1 MNEPIVFKQ
10 SVLVRQLVLIQVL
23 VPPILAIG
31 TLFGLAHLYG
41 AQMGGELRV
50 LAVLVA
56 ILSPMVFKRPE
67 LSTLTILPRWGTIA
81 ISLIFRWLLLLA
93 ILSAIGYATKTSE
106 EFPRRVVLTWALAT
120 PIPLIFVSI
129 AVNEIVRRFM
139 LAPSNIRT
147 AVVAG
152 YNDVSQ
158 VLLQRIQADPALG
171 LRVSGVFDDRSV
183 ERLGLTS
190 DGDLLGGLSELPGYV
205 QAHRIDVIFISL
217 PMRQVQRVVDLL
229 DELRDTTAS
238 IYFVPDIFVMD
249 LIQSR
254 TADISG
260 VPIVAMCETPFQ
272 GTRGVIKRTMDVGI
286 SVSAVILLVPF
297 MLVIG
302 ILIKLGSPGPV
313 IFRQRRYGLN
323 GEIIDVYKF
332 RTMTVTEDGTR
343 IQQAKRDDARVTR
356 VGKFLRRYSIDELPQ
371 LFNVL
376 EGSMSLVGPRPHAV
390 AHNEEY
396 RRLIKGYMVRHKVLP
411 GITGLAQVNGCRGET
426 TRLED
431 MKARIEY
438 DLDYL
443 RQWRPTLDIKILFL
457 TALQILGDRKAY

>member
-23 VPPILAIG
+23 VPPLLAIG
-31 TLFGLAHLYG
+31 MLFGLAHAYDWNYG
-41 AQMGGELRV
+41 NQLRV
-50 LAVLVA
+50 VAVLVA
-56 ILSPMVFKRPE
+56 ILAPTVFKRPE

-81 ISLIFRWLLLLA
+81 ASLAFRWLVLLA
-93 ILSAIGYATKTSE
+93 LLFAIGYVTKTSE
-106 EFPRRVVLTWALAT
+106 EFPRRVVMSWAVVT

-139 LAPSNIRT
+139 LASSNIRT

-158 VLLQRIQADPALG
+158 VLLQRIQADAALG
-171 LRVSGVFDDRSV
+171 LRVAGFFDDRSAD
-183 ERLGLTS
+183 RLGLAA
-190 DGDLLGGLSELPGYV
+190 GGELLGGLSDLPGYV
-205 QAHRIDVIFISL
+205 QTHRIDVIFIAL

-260 VPIVAMCETPFQ
+260 VPVVAMCETPFQ
-272 GTRGVIKRTMDVGI
+272 GTRGVIKRSMDVGI
-286 SVSAVILLVPF
+286 STVAVVLLAPFLLV
-297 MLVIG
+297 VG

-313 IFRQRRYGLN
+313 IFRQRRYGLD

-332 RTMTVTEDGTR
+332 RTMTVTEDGMR
-343 IQQAKRDDARVTR
+343 IQQATRNDTRVTPL
-356 VGKFLRRYSIDELPQ
+356 GKFLRRYSIDELPQ

-443 RQWRPTLDIKILFL
+443 RQWRPTLDIKILCQ

>member
-1 MNEPIVFKQ
+1 MNEPIVFKR
-10 SVLVRQLVLIQVL
+10 SVLIGQLVLIQLL
-23 VPPILAIG
+23 VPPLVAIG
-31 TLFGLAHLYG
+31 TLFGLTRIYG
-41 AQMGGELRV
+41 VDFDGEFRT

-56 ILSPMVFKRPE
+56 ILSPTVMRRPQIN
-67 LSTLTILPRWGTIA
+67 LLTVLPRWGSITV
-81 ISLIFRWLLLLA
+81 SLVMRWLVLLA
-93 ILSAIGYATKTSE
+93 LLFAIGYATKTST
-106 EFPRRVVLTWALAT
+106 EFSRRVVLTWAMIT
-120 PIPLIFVSI
+120 PAPLILVSI
-129 AVNEIVRRFM
+129 VYNEIVRRFM
-139 LAPSNIRT
+139 LAPSNLRA

-152 YNDVSQ
+152 YNEVSIA
-158 VLLQRIQADPALG
+158 LAERIRENPGLG
-171 LRVSGVFDDRSV
+171 IRVEGFFDDRSV
-183 ERLGLTS
+183 ERLGLPQ
-190 DGDLLGGLSELPGYV
+190 GQELLGGLSELP
-205 QAHRIDVIFISL
+205 AHVHSTRVDVIFIAL

-272 GTRGVIKRTMDVGI
+272 GSRGLMKRFMDI
-286 SVSAVILLVPF
+286 SISAASLVVLSPLL
-297 MLVIG
+297 LVIG
-302 ILIKLGSPGPV
+302 LLIKLGSPGPV
-313 IFRQRRYGLN
+313 IFKQRRYGLD

-332 RTMTVTEDGTR
+332 RTMTVVEDGPQVKQVT
-343 IQQAKRDDARVTR
+343 RDDPRVTSIGR
-356 VGKFLRRYSIDELPQ
+356 FLRRYSLDELPQ

-376 EGSMSLVGPRPHAV
+376 AGSMSLVGPRPHAV

-426 TRLED
+426 SRLEE

-438 DLDYL
+438 DLEYL
-443 RQWRPTLDIKILFL
+443 RQWTPSLDIRIMFK
-457 TALQILGDRKAY
+457 TAVQVLGDRKAY

>member
-31 TLFGLAHLYG
+31 MLYGLAHAYDWNYG
-41 AQMGGELRV
+41 GQLRIVGV
-50 LAVLVA
+50 LIA
-56 ILSPMVFKRPE
+56 ILAPTVFKRPE

-81 ISLIFRWLLLLA
+81 FSLVFRWMVLLA
-93 ILSAIGYATKTSE
+93 LLIAIGYLTKTSE
-106 EFPRRVVLTWALAT
+106 DFPRRVVISWALIT
-120 PIPLIFVSI
+120 PIPLILVSI
-129 AVNEIVRRFM
+129 TVNEIVRRFM
-139 LAPSNIRT
+139 LASSNIRT

-158 VLLQRIQADPALG
+158 VLLKRIQADPALG
-171 LRVSGVFDDRSV
+171 LRVAGFFDDRSA
-183 ERLGLTS
+183 ERLGVAA
-190 DGDLLGGLSELPGYV
+190 GRELLGGLSGLLGYA
-205 QAHRIDVIFISL
+205 QTHRIDVIFIAL

-286 SVSAVILLVPF
+286 GSVAVVLLAPLLLIV
-297 MLVIG
+297 G

-313 IFRQRRYGLN
+313 FFRQRRYGLD
-323 GEIIDVYKF
+323 GQIIDVYKF
-332 RTMTVTEDGTR
+332 RTMTVTEDGAS
-343 IQQAKRDDARVTR
+343 IQQATRDDKRVTR
-356 VGKFLRRYSIDELPQ
+356 LGKFLRRYSIDELPQ

-376 EGSMSLVGPRPHAV
+376 AGSMSLVGPRPHAV
-390 AHNEEY
+390 VHNEEY

-443 RQWRPTLDIKILFL
+443 RQWRPTLDVKILFM
-457 TALQILGDRKAY
+457 TAVQIFGDRKAY

>member
-1 MNEPIVFKQ
+1 MNEPIVFKR
-10 SVLVRQLVLIQVL
+10 SVLVGQLVLIQVL
-23 VPPILAIG
+23 VPPLLAIG
-31 TLFGLAHLYG
+31 MLFGLVYAYG
-41 AQMGGELRV
+41 AQLTDELRV

-56 ILSPMVFKRPE
+56 ILAPMVFKRPE

-81 ISLIFRWLLLLA
+81 FSLIFRWLVLLA
-93 ILSAIGYATKTSE
+93 LLFAIGYATKTSE
-106 EFPRRVVLTWALAT
+106 EFPRRVVLTWALVT
-120 PIPLIFVSI
+120 PVPLIFVSI

-158 VLLQRIQADPALG
+158 VLLQRIQADAALG
-171 LRVSGVFDDRSV
+171 LRIVGFFDDRSA
-183 ERLGLTS
+183 ERLGLTE
-190 DGDLLGGLSELPGYV
+190 GGELLGGLSDLPAYA
-205 QAHRIDVIFISL
+205 QARNIDVIFISL

-260 VPIVAMCETPFQ
+260 VPVVAMCETPFQ
-272 GTRGVIKRTMDVGI
+272 GSRGVVKRMMDV
-286 SVSAVILLVPF
+286 SLSTVALVLLAPFLLVIA
-297 MLVIG
+297 VV
-302 ILIKLGSPGPV
+302 IKLGSPGPV
-313 IFRQRRYGLN
+313 IFRQRRYGLE

-332 RTMTVTEDGTR
+332 RTMTVTEDGAL
-343 IQQAKRDDARVTR
+343 IQQATRDDARVTPI
-356 VGKFLRRYSIDELPQ
+356 GKFLRRYSIDELPQ

-376 EGSMSLVGPRPHAV
+376 GGSMSLVGPRPHAV
-390 AHNEEY
+390 AHNEQY

-443 RQWRPTLDIKILFL
+443 RQWKPTLDIKILFK

>member
-1 MNEPIVFKQ
+1 MNEPIVFKR
-10 SVLVRQLVLIQVL
+10 SVLVGQLVLVQVL
-23 VPPILAIG
+23 VPPLLAIG
-31 TLFGLAHLYG
+31 SLYGLAFIYG
-41 AQMGGELRV
+41 AQFGGELRV
-50 LAVLVA
+50 LSVLVA

-67 LSTLTILPRWGTIA
+67 MSTLTILPRWGAIA
-81 ISLIFRWLLLLA
+81 ISLISRWLVLLA
-93 ILSAIGYATKTSE
+93 LLFAIGYATKTSE
-106 EFPRRVVLTWALAT
+106 EFSRRLVLTWAVVT
-120 PIPLIFVSI
+120 PLPLIFVSI
-129 AVNEIVRRFM
+129 VLNEIVRRFM

-158 VLLQRIQADPALG
+158 VLVQRIKADPGLG
-171 LRVSGVFDDRSV
+171 LRVVGFFDDRSV
-183 ERLGLTS
+183 ERLGLS
-190 DGDLLGGLSELPGYV
+190 VEGGLLGGLSELPTYV
-205 QAHRIDVIFISL
+205 QTHKTDVIFISL

-254 TADISG
+254 TADVSG
-260 VPIVAMCETPFQ
+260 VPVVAMCETPFQ
-272 GTRGVIKRTMDVGI
+272 GSRGVIKRLMDIGI
-286 SVSAVILLVPF
+286 SIVALVLLAPLLVI
-297 MLVIG
+297 IG

-313 IFRQRRYGLN
+313 IFRQRRYGLD
-323 GEIIDVYKF
+323 GQIIDVYKF
-332 RTMTVTEDGTR
+332 RTMTVTEDGAR
-343 IQQAKRDDARVTR
+343 IQQATR
-356 VGKFLRRYSIDELPQ
+356 NDVRITPIGKFLRRYSIDELPQ
-371 LFNVL
+371 LINVL

-396 RRLIKGYMVRHKVLP
+396 RKLIKGYMVRHKVLP

-443 RQWRPTLDIKILFL
+443 RQWKPTLDIKILL
-457 TALQILGDRKAY
+457 KTALQVFGDRKAY

>member
-10 SVLVRQLVLIQVL
+10 SVLVGQLVLIQIL
-23 VPPILAIG
+23 VPPLLAIG
-31 TLFGLAHLYG
+31 MLFGLAHAYDWNYG
-41 AQMGGELRV
+41 GQLRIF
-50 LAVLVA
+50 AVLIA
-56 ILSPMVFKRPE
+56 LLAPMVFKRPE

-81 ISLIFRWLLLLA
+81 ASLIFRWLVLLA
-93 ILSAIGYATKTSE
+93 LLFAIGYATRTSE
-106 EFPRRVVLTWALAT
+106 DLPRRVLLTWALVT

-139 LAPSNIRT
+139 LAPSNIRS
-147 AVVAG
+147 AVIAG

-158 VLLQRIQADPALG
+158 VLLQRIQANPALG
-171 LRVSGVFDDRSV
+171 LNLVGFFDDRSV
-183 ERLGLTS
+183 ERLGLTT
-190 DGDLLGGLSELPGYV
+190 GGELLGGLSDLPGYV
-205 QAHRIDVIFISL
+205 QSHRIDVIFIAL

-229 DELRDTTAS
+229 EELRDTTAS

-272 GTRGVIKRTMDVGI
+272 GSRGVIKRLMDLSISTM
-286 SVSAVILLVPF
+286 AVIVLAPF
-297 MLVIG
+297 LLVIG
-302 ILIKLGSPGPV
+302 MLIKLGSPGPV
-313 IFRQRRYGLN
+313 IFRQRRYGLD
-323 GEIIDVYKF
+323 GQIIDVFKF
-332 RTMTVTEDGTR
+332 RTMTVTEDGPRIRQATR
-343 IQQAKRDDARVTR
+343 NDSRITPI
-356 VGKFLRRYSIDELPQ
+356 GKFLRRYSIDELPQ

-443 RQWRPTLDIKILFL
+443 RQWKPTLDLKILCQ
-457 TALQILGDRKAY
+457 TALQILSDRKAY

>member
-1 MNEPIVFKQ
+1 M
-10 SVLVRQLVLIQVL
+10 
-23 VPPILAIG
+23 
-31 TLFGLAHLYG
+31 
-41 AQMGGELRV
+41 

-56 ILSPMVFKRPE
+56 LLAPTVMKRPE
-67 LSTLTILPRWGTIA
+67 LSTLTILPRWGSIA
-81 ISLIFRWLLLLA
+81 FSLIMRWLVLLA
-93 ILSAIGYATKTSE
+93 LLFAIGYATKTSA
-106 EFPRRVVLTWALAT
+106 EFPRRVVLTWALVT
-120 PIPLIFVSI
+120 PIPLIFVSL
-129 AVNEIVRRFM
+129 AVNEFVRRFM
-139 LAPSNIRT
+139 LAPNNI
-147 AVVAG
+147 AVRG
-152 YNDVSQ
+152 RCG
-158 VLLQRIQADPALG
+158 LQRRQPGVGATDTGRPRSSA
-171 LRVSGVFDDRSV
+171 SGSSDSSTTAASSV
-183 ERLGLTS
+183 WACPRAVE
-190 DGDLLGGLSELPGYV
+190 LLGGLSDLPSYV
-205 QAHRIDVIFISL
+205 QTHKIDVIFISL

-272 GTRGVIKRTMDVGI
+272 GSRGLIKRLMDVGI
-286 SVSAVILLVPF
+286 SVVALILLAPF
-297 MLVIG
+297 LLVIG
-302 ILIKLGSPGPV
+302 LLIKLGSPGPV
-313 IFRQRRYGLN
+313 IFRQRRYGLD
-323 GEIIDVYKF
+323 GQIIDVYKF
-332 RTMTVTEDGTR
+332 RTMTVTEDGPQ
-343 IQQAKRDDARVTR
+343 IQQATRDDARITPIGR
-356 VGKFLRRYSIDELPQ
+356 FLRRFSIDELPQ

-443 RQWRPTLDIKILFL
+443 RQWTPTLDLKILFK